1 MYLVHKMK
9 KDSEK
14 GFVLIAALMGI
25 MILLAVGFLALTV
38 TTGDMKIASRLIGER
53 KAFSAA
59 ETGVHELC
67 RNFNSF
73 LNNPVITCYGDNNYI
88 VCQNQF
94 DPANDPTVRYSYTE
108 PQKNNSMPSIPSPG
122 FNLVLGYKSTVFDTV
137 VTGEDTAYGSK
148 TEISVGTATAPMPGD
163 TQYGPGG

>member
-1 MYLVHKMK
+1 MYLVHKIK

-59 ETGVHELC
+59 EAGVHELC
-67 RNFNSF
+67 RNFNWQASTGVSNF
-73 LNNPVITCYGDNNYI
+73 Y
-88 VCQNQF
+88 F
-94 DPANDPTVRYSYTE
+94 DAANDPTVRYSY
-108 PQKNNSMPSIPSPG
+108 PIPDRNSSMPSVPAK
-122 FNLVLGYKSTVFDTV
+122 GYDLTKSYTSAVFDTV

-148 TEISVGTATAPMPGD
+148 TEIAVGTATAPSPSD
-163 TQYGPGG
+163 TQQGTN